1 MSRTF
6 HHRKHRVP
14 GRRDDV
20 ARQQRAYRRAAAKRE
35 TREQAAAY
43 MQERPR

>member
-1 MSRTF
+1 M
-6 HHRKHRVP
+6 P

-20 ARQQRAYRRAAAKRE
+20 ARQQRAYQRAAAKRE
-35 TREQAAAY
+35 AREQSAAY